1 MATTPDGLTGKE
13 STVHELF
20 GITDDRFRAPEFQRH
35 YVWGVDGD
43 DNQIRLFWKDFD
55 RLTGEDADDE
65 DGPGAQSL
73 FLGAIV
79 LQVLDPGPPGVG
91 VLYSVID
98 GQQRILTLYMILVA
112 IAEAFQEIGEVKN
125 AQYISSEYLL
135 ARTPKYEDQPRVEP
149 TVSDRGVMAS
159 IISCLRSPE
168 PKSGWPIN
176 TTGAPRLQNAW
187 SEIRSGVR
195 DRCKGPVGSDAS
207 DAIDPEAL
215 SRLRDNILHRLEVV
229 TITLGS
235 RHDPHEVYERLNTR
249 GRDLTEIDLVRN
261 AVFYTAGGDPD
272 AARRIYEN
280 HWDPFESQ
288 LGDQQD
294 AYWFPYAM
302 IRVPSTT
309 RARSYR
315 DLVEYWRQ
323 RVTGNEQGEDQ
334 ARKIVDDLR
343 EFLGG
348 FRAVTGISDNSDG
361 EIEGEVWGAITR
373 LKQMDAPPVMY
384 PFLMQLVQ
392 HHLRGDVSGS
402 DVIAAIDVVDSF
414 LVRRLFCDIGT
425 QGIHAVFKTLWSSVS
440 DDLGHVTEG
449 IENRKLQF
457 PGDEAFA
464 EGIRAFH
471 LYKVRGARR
480 RYVLSEYERSF
491 TAGDPPASL
500 PDDVTADHLLPQSAE
515 PGVWG
520 DFTQEEYDRLVHT
533 WANLVPMS
541 AVGGAAKGSKSLVD
555 QRKLMV
561 DDLGTV
567 YKSTRDVFDRWPDQ
581 WDATTIGERADR
593 LVDWALER
601 WPKP

>member
-1 MATTPDGLTGKE
+1 MPTAPDGLKGQE

-35 YVWGVDGD
+35 YVWGTEGD
-43 DNQIRLFWKDFD
+43 DSQIRLFWDDFD
-55 RLTGEDADDE
+55 RLIEEDGDE
-65 DGPGAQSL
+65 DDRGIRSSL

-79 LQVLDPGPPGVG
+79 LQVLDPGPPSVG

-112 IAEAFQEIGEVKN
+112 IAEASQELGDEDS
-125 AQYISSEYLL
+125 ARDMSTEYLL
-135 ARTPKYEDQPRVEP
+135 ARTSQFARRPRVEP
-149 TVSDRGVMAS
+149 TVSDRGVMAG
-159 IISCLRSPE
+159 IMACLRTPE
-168 PKSGWPIN
+168 PKSGWSIN
-176 TTGAPRLQNAW
+176 TTGAPRLTSAW
-187 SEIRSGVR
+187 EAIRSGVR
-195 DRCKGPVGSDAS
+195 ERCRGALGEG
-207 DAIDPEAL
+207 AIDADEL
-215 SRLRDNILHRLEVV
+215 QRLRDNILHRLEVV

-288 LGDQQD
+288 LGDRQD

-302 IRVPSTT
+302 IRVPQTT

-315 DLVEYWRQ
+315 DLVKYWRDH
-323 RVTGNEQGEDQ
+323 VTSDRQGEEQ
-334 ARKIVDDLR
+334 ARKIIEDLR

-348 FRAVTGISDNSDG
+348 FRAVTGIADNTDG
-361 EIEGEVWGAITR
+361 QVAHEVWEAITR

-392 HHLRGDVSGS
+392 HHLRGTVSGS
-402 DVIAAIDVVDSF
+402 EVIAGIDVVDSF
-414 LVRRLFCDIGT
+414 LVRRLFCGFGT
-425 QGIHAVFKTLWSSVS
+425 QGIHAVFKTLWGNVS
-440 DDLGHVTEG
+440 DDLSRIADE

-457 PGDEAFA
+457 PDDDEF
-464 EGIRAFH
+464 EQGIRTFA
-471 LYKVRGARR
+471 LYRIRGARR

-491 TAGDPPASL
+491 TAGDPPEPL
-500 PDDVTADHLLPQSAE
+500 PADVTADHLLPQSAE
-515 PGVWG
+515 PGQWG
-520 DFTQEEYDRLVHT
+520 NFTQDEKERLVHT

-541 AVGGAAKGSKSLVD
+541 AVGGASKGAKSWED

-581 WDATTIGERADR
+581 WDAGTIDERADR
-593 LVDWALER
+593 LVDWALAR
-601 WPKP
+601 WPKT